1 MKPRLLLTI
10 AMFATFRLY
19 SQEVTK
25 VVSDSLS
32 NDKNNKNII
41 APVMATTVYVELY
54 WQHKS

>member
-10 AMFATFRLY
+10 AMLATSSSLY
-19 SQEVTK
+19 SQSQTK

-41 APVMATTVYVELY
+41 APVMATTAVSSL
-54 WQHKS
+54 